1 MLSSLSASIFLSL
14 FLARHARASVA
25 FCNDLDYESGALGL
39 SPSQTYNAAP
49 FSPVQINYALA
60 PSDCPANSQVEGY
73 FFYSPQGVVAMPG
86 GGLIMNPNGTMVY
99 FAAGFGQ
106 SSMRGLQEYEG
117 ADHLAIW
124 VGDGSPV
131 TGGHGSGYNL
141 LLDNTYSVV
150 ANVTVTN
157 LGTGADVHELQITPN
172 KTAVMTAYPTQE
184 ADLTAFGGPNPG
196 YLLNCAAQEVDITTG
211 EAVFTWQA
219 LDHVD
224 PSECFAAI
232 GEAGTGTVD
241 DPWDY
246 FHINSIQKNDD
257 GNYLISSRHCHT
269 LYLVNPDGDI
279 IWRMGGMNS
288 NFTFGPG
295 ANYTWQHHARI
306 HNSSTLSVFNNG
318 ASEFDQDFPFS
329 QGLLL
334 NYDDSAMTVSLINA
348 RSPFDPG
355 DSIVGWGAIPYYS
368 QHDTDGNILW
378 SVQFGLVPDSA
389 YRVFLH
395 DWIARPT
402 TPPSI
407 QVSNTSSSGNVTV
420 YAWWNGATEVTAWQ
434 LLGSTADEPMVAS
447 PLIVADKLDFET
459 VLTYTG
465 DDEYAYFQVAAMN
478 ADGKILG
485 FSDFTSLNGTIT
497 FVKADNQTVTAA
509 SL

>member
-1 MLSSLSASIFLSL
+1 MLSSLSASIFLSVL
-14 FLARHARASVA
+14 LARHARASV
-25 FCNDLDYESGALGL
+25 
-39 SPSQTYNAAP
+39 
-49 FSPVQINYALA
+49 NYALA

-73 FFYSPQGVVAMPG
+73 FFYSPQGAVAMQG

-99 FAAGFGQ
+99 YATGFGQ
-106 SSMRGLQEYEG
+106 CSMRGLQEYEG

-131 TGGHGSGYNL
+131 TGRHGSGYIYIYKNL
-141 LLDNTYSVV
+141 LVDNTYSVV
-150 ANVTVTN
+150 ENVTVTN

-172 KTAVMTAYPTQE
+172 KTAVMTAYPTQ
-184 ADLTAFGGPNPG
+184 
-196 YLLNCAAQEVDITTG
+196 G
-211 EAVFTWQA
+211 EAVFTWKA

-224 PSECFAAI
+224 PSECYAAI
-232 GEAGTGTVD
+232 GDAGTGTVD

-269 LYLVNPDGDI
+269 LYSVNPDGDI
-279 IWRMGGMNS
+279 IWRMGGMNC

-306 HNSSTLSVFNNG
+306 HNWTTLSL
-318 ASEFDQDFPFS
+318 PFS

-348 RSPFDPG
+348 RSPFNRTATTAQGSVQLLDNG
-355 DSIVGWGAIPYYS
+355 DSIVGWGAMPSYS
-368 QHDTDGNILW
+368 QHDNDGNILW
-378 SVQFGLVPDSA
+378 SAQFGLVPDSA

-395 DWIARPT
+395 EWTARPT

-407 QVSNTSSSGNVTV
+407 QVSNTSSSNITV

-434 LLGSTADEPMVAS
+434 LLGSTTDEPLVAS
-447 PLIVADKLDFET
+447 PLVVADKLDFET
-459 VLTYTG
+459 ALTFTG
-465 DDEYAYFQVAAMN
+465 DRGYAYFQVAAMN
-478 ADGKILG
+478 ADGEVLG
-485 FSDFTSLNGTIT
+485 FSDFTSLNGTT
-497 FVKADNQTVTAA
+497 FAKADNQTITAA
-509 SL
+509 PL